1 MLSRNLALFF
11 EINLLTRSFM
21 VFLAIFVEICK
32 KSSQTSESIC
42 CYAFVLR
49 PYCISFDLN
58 GSPDYYTVRAP
69 SF

>member
-32 KSSQTSESIC
+32 KSSQTSSQFVVMLLSCVHIVYLSISMDH
-42 CYAFVLR
+42 L
-49 PYCISFDLN
+49 
-58 GSPDYYTVRAP
+58 TTTQ
-69 SF
+69 